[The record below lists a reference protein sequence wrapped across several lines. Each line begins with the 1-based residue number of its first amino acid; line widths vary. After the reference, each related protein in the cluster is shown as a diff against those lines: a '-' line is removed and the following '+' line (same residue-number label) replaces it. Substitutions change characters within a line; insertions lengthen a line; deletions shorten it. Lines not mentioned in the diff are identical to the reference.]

1 MSYTNNLKAD
11 ALNHV
16 KANNEE
22 LASRYGERKEALD
35 VHADCLQAD
44 RIELVFLVSEW
55 HATQAQED
63 RKEYAKGKAIEDA
76 AASLGDV
83 SPKTVCNAAKL
94 VALKT
99 PEHVLAQ
106 IDKIGYQATLD
117 TCSAIGSIKAL
128 PLANYL
134 HDHLT
139 STTQDCT
146 KYWKR
151 FATDRQARGHGIAEI
166 VTEFNG
172 LDSES
177 LKEEFTK
184 ASDKVSREVY
194 DIALAEIKR
203 LKAEVKALRAGMV
216 PESAPVDNGAPVA
229 SN

>member
-1 MSYTNNLKAD
+1 MGYMDTLRTQ
-11 ALNHV
+11 ALNHIE
-16 KANNEE
+16 ANNEA
-22 LASRYGERKEALD
+22 LASRYGERKQALN
-35 VHADCLQAD
+35 VHSECLQAD
-44 RIELVFLVSEW
+44 RIELVFLVTEW
-55 HATQAQED
+55 HSTQAQED

-99 PEHVLAQ
+99 PENVLSQ
-106 IDKIGYQATLD
+106 IAKIGYQATVD

-139 STTQDCT
+139 NTVQDCT

-166 VTEFNG
+166 VTEFNQM
-172 LDSES
+172 DKDS

-184 ASDKVSREVY
+184 PSDKVSREVY

-203 LKAEVKALRAGMV
+203 LKAENKALKAGMV
-216 PESAPVDNGAPVA
+216 PNGAPVNEEA
-229 SN
+229 PVAA